1 MKKIE
6 YFDLFGKKIIIESG
20 DMMKEIIMITGA
32 SSGMG
37 REFAMQIEKK
47 YQVDEIWVIARRKE
61 RLESLKEKLQ
71 TKVRVF
77 ALDLTQ
83 KESFEILQE
92 ALFKEKPRVKVL
104 VNCSGYGKLDH
115 YENMSLETIENMM
128 NLNMLAVVKMVNTVL
143 PYMHKE
149 SHIVNFASC
158 SGYMPI
164 PYLNI
169 YAASKAFVLNY
180 SRALNEELKYRGI
193 HVLAIC
199 PYWVETEFFDRAVEK
214 DKKPVVI
221 RYGKVYQAK
230 DIIKKA
236 IKDMERSK
244 DVSLYGTINKIQ
256 ILGMKVLPHRFVKK
270 IWMAYQNLDGTRK
283 IR

>member
-1 MKKIE
+1 MKKFI
-6 YFDLFGKKIIIESG
+6 LFYLFVNYNKCG
-20 DMMKEIIMITGA
+20 DTMKEIMIITGA

-37 REFAMQIEKK
+37 KEFARQIEKK
-47 YQVDEIWVIARRKE
+47 YQVDELWVIARRKE
-61 RLESLKEKLQ
+61 RLESLKE
-71 TKVRVF
+71 
-77 ALDLTQ
+77 
-83 KESFEILQE
+83 ILE
-92 ALFKEKPRVKVL
+92 PRVKVL

-115 YENMSLETIENMM
+115 YENMSSETIENMM

-169 YAASKAFVLNY
+169 YAASKAFVLNF

-230 DIIKKA
+230 DVIKKA
-236 IKDMERSK
+236 IKDMESSK

-256 ILGMKVLPHRFVKK
+256 ILGMKVLPHRLVKK

>member
-71 TKVRVF
+71 TKVRIF

-236 IKDMERSK
+236 FKDMERSK

>member
-1 MKKIE
+1 MKKFI
-6 YFDLFGKKIIIESG
+6 LFYLFVNYNKCG
-20 DMMKEIIMITGA
+20 DTMKEIMIITGA

-37 REFAMQIEKK
+37 KEFARQIEKK
-47 YQVDEIWVIARRKE
+47 YQVDELWVIARRKE
-61 RLESLKEKLQ
+61 RLESLKEILE
-71 TKVRVF
+71 TKVKVL

-115 YENMSLETIENMM
+115 YENMSSETIENMM

-230 DIIKKA
+230 DVIKKA
-236 IKDMERSK
+236 IKDMESSK

-256 ILGMKVLPHRFVKK
+256 ILGMKVLPHRLVKK

>member
-71 TKVRVF
+71 TKVRIF